1 MTDKDT
7 YLKTLGQNVRRL
19 RKELHLTQ
27 AELANKCGYDSEN
40 SRSTISKIEKGVNDV
55 SASQLKQLA
64 TALGV
69 SACDLIGNS
78 THLHDKSKSEKLI
91 EQSYGKDALNVIQL
105 FSKLDQSDQQMI
117 FNIIQQFSSQDKYS
131 VKKESRNA

>member
-40 SRSTISKIEKGVNDV
+40 SRSTISKIRKGC
-55 SASQLKQLA
+55 K
-64 TALGV
+64 
-69 SACDLIGNS
+69 
-78 THLHDKSKSEKLI
+78 
-91 EQSYGKDALNVIQL
+91 
-105 FSKLDQSDQQMI
+105 
-117 FNIIQQFSSQDKYS
+117 
-131 VKKESRNA
+131 

>member
-40 SRSTISKIEKGVNDV
+40 SRSKF
-55 SASQLKQLA
+55 Q
-64 TALGV
+64 
-69 SACDLIGNS
+69 
-78 THLHDKSKSEKLI
+78 KSKR
-91 EQSYGKDALNVIQL
+91 V
-105 FSKLDQSDQQMI
+105 
-117 FNIIQQFSSQDKYS
+117 
-131 VKKESRNA
+131 

>member
-27 AELANKCGYDSEN
+27 AEFANKCGY
-40 SRSTISKIEKGVNDV
+40 
-55 SASQLKQLA
+55 ASQLKQLA

-78 THLHDKSKSEKLI
+78 THLHDKAKSEKLI